1 MKKKLALLM
10 VIAMTAGLLLSA
22 CAPSGGGGQNG
33 GGNESQNQG
42 GSTPDDSQQQTEK
55 RDSVNLSIKANL
67 ASIDAHGVR
76 NLQDLLVRQQMY
88 EGLYFQDEATLEM
101 EPRVAESYEVSEDGK
116 TYTFKIRSNAKFH
129 NGDDVKASDVVWSWT
144 RASQAPGWGAYT
156 SSFDSAE
163 AIDDKTVAIHLKFPD
178 ASFLCNM
185 CKIGIMSEKVV
196 TEQGDEF
203 GTKVALAGT
212 GPYMITYLDND
223 VKWTLE
229 AFPDYYRGEAAI
241 KTINY
246 TPIVDF
252 SAGLL
257 AFESGELD
265 WYTAPIANWNDLV
278 ANENYKTEI
287 MAANHITYLAINWLA
302 NDELGNDYVRKAIAY
317 SLDKESMNIAG
328 FDGYATEA
336 NYMENPEYNVGAPDG
351 GLVYNYDPEKS
362 KELLAEGGFPNGVT
376 VGKLLC
382 FPGSHFEKCAQ
393 VAQANMEAVGIHAEN
408 ELVEEYTAL
417 TRARAQ
423 EYDMD
428 MTGGSQTGDYSAFAD
443 KVVSTGVGSYFVK
456 FEGDKFDYKKF
467 DSMFEEGLQIMD
479 PAERKA
485 HYQELNDMIMET
497 ACLIPVLH
505 KAQPYVWNKNLNVVN
520 QPNNYNVYDWSWN

>member
-1 MKKKLALLM
+1 MKKRLALLLA
-10 VIAMTAGLLLSA
+10 VVLAASLLLAA
-22 CAPSGGGGQNG
+22 CAPTGNGSQSGNTGNSGNQGSSGGTQSG
-33 GGNESQNQG
+33 
-42 GSTPDDSQQQTEK
+42 EK
-55 RDSVNLSIKANL
+55 RDTVNLSIKANL

-76 NLQDLLVRQQMY
+76 NLQDMLVRQQMY
-88 EGLYFQDEATLEM
+88 EGLYFQDEATLEI

-116 TYTFKIRSNAKFH
+116 TYTFKLRSGVKFH
-129 NGDDVKASDVVWSWT
+129 NGDDVKASDVVWSWNRVT
-144 RASQAPGWGAYT
+144 KAPGW
-156 SSFDSAE
+156 SSQTLSFESAE
-163 AIDDKTVAIHLKFPD
+163 ALDDQTVAIHLKYPD

-212 GPYMITYLDND
+212 GPYMITSLDAD

-229 AFPDYYRGEAAI
+229 AFPDYYRGEASI
-241 KTINY
+241 KHINY

-278 ANENYKTEI
+278 ANEKFKTEI
-287 MAANHITYLAINWLA
+287 MPANHVTYLAVNWMA
-302 NDELGNDYVRKAIAY
+302 NDKLENDYVRKAIAY
-317 SLDKESMNIAG
+317 SMDKESMNIAA

-336 NYMENPEYNVGAPDG
+336 DYMENPQYNVAAPDG
-351 GLVYNYDPEKS
+351 GLVYNYDPEKA
-362 KELLAEGGFPNGVT
+362 KELLAEAGFANGVD
-376 VGKLLC
+376 VGNLLC

-393 VAQANMEAVGIHAEN
+393 VAQANMEAVGIHAKN

-417 TRARAQ
+417 TRARSQ
-423 EYDMD
+423 DFDMD
-428 MTGGSQTGDYSAFAD
+428 MTGGTQSGDYSALSD
-443 KVVSTGVGSYFVK
+443 KVVSTNVGAYFVK

-485 HYQELNDMIMET
+485 HYQKLNDMIMET
-497 ACLIPVLH
+497 ACLIPLIH
-505 KAQPYVWNKNLNVVN
+505 KAQPYVWNKDLNVVN